1 VNADKPRTSTEDKF
15 QTNRKR
21 MRAIADMLDILAR
34 FEDEDDRMALIV
46 AVVSTANEKGERFI
60 DERMREFYGKEGR
73 R

>member
-1 VNADKPRTSTEDKF
+1 MSTESDRQDKF

-21 MRAIADMLDILAR
+21 MRAVADMLDILAR
-34 FEDEDDRMALIV
+34 FDTDDDRMALIV
-46 AVVSTANEKGERFI
+46 AVVSTANEKGEKLI